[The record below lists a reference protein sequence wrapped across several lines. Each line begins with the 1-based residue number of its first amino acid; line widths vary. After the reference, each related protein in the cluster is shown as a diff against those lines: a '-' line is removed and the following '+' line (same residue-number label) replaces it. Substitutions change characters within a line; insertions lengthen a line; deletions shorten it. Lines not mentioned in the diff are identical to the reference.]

1 MCTQHAPT
9 CRWHLTE
16 QFAECNK
23 TSICKTELLQQWNS
37 LHCHIT
43 TWCSFKSFTC
53 LLPNNSFVNM
63 KTMATP
69 PMLKPWIS
77 TFCLCYHL
85 NSSPLAADKEAHLCL
100 SQADEVLNNI
110 QHHLHMM
117 SSVIGFGHGQ
127 HTASQQLT
135 QKTQA
140 LMDIGQVPCKDPS
153 LWCPIHS
160 HL

>member
-1 MCTQHAPT
+1 M
-9 CRWHLTE
+9 
-16 QFAECNK
+16 
-23 TSICKTELLQQWNS
+23 LLPVGDISQNS
-37 LHCHIT
+37 LLSAIRHQSARQNSYNNEILYIAI
-43 TWCSFKSFTC
+43 SPPGVKFKSFTC

-69 PMLKPWIS
+69 PMLKPCIS

-117 SSVIGFGHGQ
+117 PSVIGFGHGQ